1 VRGLIL
7 IILLIFQ
14 FGESH
19 AQWYLS
25 LSGKKY
31 INKESQHLD
40 LPENGYQQGRF
51 SEGFAQITG
60 YKADFDSA
68 IIDTNGR
75 IVLSGSGII
84 TYFHYGDGLFLMRNH
99 TTKEKKYFKY
109 DNGQSRELTTQE
121 RKNLLTRDQVIRNDD
136 FDYYLTFAE
145 SDEKIDLMI
154 HEEPDDDYFVGYGPW
169 EEIVRIVRAKSEP
182 IFEVGY
188 VNYKNELIFPF
199 VAGAGTDFENGMAVV
214 SERYT
219 KRMYIIGK
227 DGNRIEKYPES
238 KLITPFQQGLSLVEQ
253 NGLFGYMNLDG
264 EWEIEPQYDFGS
276 PFLDGY
282 AAVTFNEKDSIQRF
296 YSADNFS
303 SLFNGQY
310 SMGMYRIIDQEG
322 NYVSDNWYA
331 GLPKILPSGAA
342 HVTILSEDGT
352 RQYEALIDLENGGQI
367 FDKGREK
374 AARDYLSPY

>member
-1 VRGLIL
+1 MRSFIVFF
-7 IILLIFQ
+7 LLLFQ
-14 FGESH
+14 FWSLH

-25 LSGKKY
+25 LSGKRY
-31 INKESQHLD
+31 ITKESELMV

-51 SEGFAQITG
+51 NDGYAQITG
-60 YKADFDSA
+60 YKANFDTAFIDEHGKIVISA
-68 IIDTNGR
+68 SGMVSLVYLGGDIFRRTDRVTKIINYFSYD
-75 IVLSGSGII
+75 GSSL
-84 TYFHYGDGLFLMRNH
+84 T
-99 TTKEKKYFKY
+99 
-109 DNGQSRELTTQE
+109 ELNEQE
-121 RKNLLTRDQVIRNDD
+121 IQNILDIDKVIRDENLN
-136 FDYYLTFAE
+136 YLLVFQG
-145 SDEKIDLMI
+145 EKNPLNLMI
-154 HEEPDDDYFVGYGPW
+154 HREPDDVFYDAYGLNDG
-169 EEIVRIVRAKSEP
+169 IVRLVRAKP
-182 IFEVGY
+182 DRIFATAYLNED
-188 VNYKNELIFPF
+188 NELIFPF